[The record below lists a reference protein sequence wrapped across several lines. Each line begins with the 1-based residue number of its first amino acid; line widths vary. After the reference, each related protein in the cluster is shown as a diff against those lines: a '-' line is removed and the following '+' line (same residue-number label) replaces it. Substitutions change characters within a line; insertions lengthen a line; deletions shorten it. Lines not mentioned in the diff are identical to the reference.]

1 MSYNF
6 IDKIIYHDDFLGHG
20 ELPSSQSD
28 SDWLIADTSA
38 AGTPTY
44 TKGGIDGEA
53 TLALASTAE
62 VENVCL
68 YMGDDLNFDIDAL
81 QRVSFKVKGGQ
92 AALDSASQLAFGMC
106 SARAD
111 SIDSIAEVAC
121 FRVIGSDDT
130 TAVVCE
136 SDDGSNDN
144 DDVASGQVLA
154 DSYKRFVID
163 FAGGKSDVKFYMD
176 NGDGNLVRVA
186 SSTTFNMS
194 GYSAGL
200 QPFVQ
205 IQKTSDTNTDS
216 VVIDYIHIESNRA

>member
-1 MSYNF
+1 MSYNH
-6 IDKIIYHDDFLGHG
+6 IDKVIYHDDFLGHG

-28 SDWLIADTSA
+28 SDWLVDDTSSS
-38 AGTPTY
+38 GTPTY
-44 TKGGIDGEA
+44 TKGGIGGEA

-68 YMGDDLNFDIDAL
+68 HHGDDLNFDIDSL
-81 QRVSFKVKGGQ
+81 KRVEFRIKMGQ
-92 AALDSASQLAFGMC
+92 AAMDTASQVAFGMC
-106 SARAD
+106 SARNDA
-111 SIDSIAEVAC
+111 IDSIAEQAC
-121 FRVIGSDDT
+121 FRVIGADDT

-136 SDDGSNDN
+136 SDDGSNNN
-144 DDVASGQVLA
+144 DDVATNQVLA

-176 NGDGNLVRVA
+176 NGDGALSRVA
-186 SSTTFNMS
+186 SGTTFNMS
-194 GYSAGL
+194 NYSAGL

-216 VVIDYIHIESNRA
+216 VVIDYIHIESNR

>member
-1 MSYNF
+1 MSYNH
-6 IDKIIYHDDFLGHG
+6 IDKVIYHDDFLGHG

-28 SDWLIADTSA
+28 SDWLVDDTSSS
-38 AGTPTY
+38 GTPTY
-44 TKGGIDGEA
+44 TKGGIGGEA

-68 YMGDDLNFDIDAL
+68 HHGDDLNFDIDSL
-81 QRVSFKVKGGQ
+81 KRVEFRIKMGQ
-92 AALDSASQLAFGMC
+92 AAMDTASQVAFGMC
-106 SARAD
+106 SARNDA
-111 SIDSIAEVAC
+111 IDSIAEQAC
-121 FRVIGSDDT
+121 FRVIGADDT

-136 SDDGSNDN
+136 SDDGSNNN
-144 DDVASGQVLA
+144 DDVASNQVLA

-176 NGDGNLVRVA
+176 NGDGALSRVA
-186 SSTTFNMS
+186 SGTTFNMS
-194 GYSAGL
+194 NYSAGL

-216 VVIDYIHIESNRA
+216 VVIDYIHIESNR

>member
-1 MSYNF
+1 MSYNH
-6 IDKIIYHDDFLGHG
+6 IDKVIYHDDFLGHG

-28 SDWLIADTSA
+28 SDWLVDDTSA
-38 AGTPTY
+38 SGTPTY
-44 TKGGIDGEA
+44 TKGGIGGEA

-68 YMGDDLNFDIDAL
+68 HHGDDLNFDIDSL
-81 QRVSFKVKGGQ
+81 KRVEFRIKMGQ
-92 AALDSASQLAFGMC
+92 AAMDTASQVAFGMC
-106 SARAD
+106 SARNDA
-111 SIDSIAEVAC
+111 IDSIAEQAC
-121 FRVIGSDDT
+121 FRVIGADDT

-136 SDDGSNDN
+136 SDDGSNNN
-144 DDVASGQVLA
+144 DDVATNQVLA

-176 NGDGNLVRVA
+176 NGDGALSRVA
-186 SSTTFNMS
+186 SATTFDMS
-194 GYSAGL
+194 NYSAGL

-216 VVIDYIHIESNRA
+216 VVIDYVHIESNR